1 MAIKASV
8 TITISCYRDTK
19 SITRYYKLQS
29 STLATPTKPTANP
42 PSGWSDA
49 EPSYT
54 SGSTN
59 TLYLCDLIVFSD
71 DTFMYSA
78 VSKSSSYEAAK
89 EAWNKAN
96 NAQNTANKA
105 QASVDNLKVGGRN
118 YIQLTKLKSYTSY
131 NTTPVVTNGVITTT
145 FNAGKYFSLYVDG
158 YKPPDGICTVSGY
171 IQIDGAIP
179 TTKFFTGLSSTY
191 GSGLVSNTYDSTT
204 GYFSITQKYPGNSQ
218 WIFHCPTSTI
228 TGTTAKVSLTKLK
241 FEIGHKATDW
251 TLSPEDIDLSI
262 DKVEQK
268 ADSAKDFTDKAKN
281 NFGYQYKYDITI
293 NGDSST
299 YYPVILRGGNQNV
312 MREIMVQR
320 GYGEKAPTDWE
331 GHPSLKGISLLLKI
345 KCNYGGWGGAN
356 YSWWIHDLEE
366 CYGNVF
372 AGANRCMANMGFYIY
387 LRGGGDT
394 GAIYH
399 IYSDQALE
407 TTQMNGTSPIIC
419 YNSER
424 IGWSGGTSDNPTYSW
439 NAPAPVTLTE
449 DILNAIAAKKY
460 INVAANTADGLE
472 ATTDAMEELA
482 SKMNERIESAELT
495 INKIDNLISTLVV
508 DANGG
513 SLMKQTSDGWI
524 FSMGE
529 TLAQLQAATDDLK
542 ALQEELGV
550 SNGNI
555 ESLQNIVTGLETLT
569 SYIRISTDGDE
580 PCLELGNESSF
591 KLLITN
597 TAIKFM
603 DGTSV
608 PAYVTNQS
616 LKIGKAEVEDEL
628 VFGGFAFSERSNGN
642 MGLIWKGDDT

>member
-1 MAIKASV
+1 MIKASATV
-8 TITISCYRDTK
+8 TITCYRDTK
-19 SITRYYKLQS
+19 SITRYYKLQT
-29 STLATPTKPTANP
+29 STTSAPAKPTINPP
-42 PSGWSDA
+42 PSGWSDS

-59 TLYLCDLIVFSD
+59 TLYFCDLSIFSD
-71 DTFMYSA
+71 GTFSYST

-89 EAWNKAN
+89 EAY
-96 NAQNTANKA
+96 NKA
-105 QASVDNLKVGGRN
+105 Q
-118 YIQLTKLKSYTSY
+118 
-131 NTTPVVTNGVITTT
+131 
-145 FNAGKYFSLYVDG
+145 NA
-158 YKPPDGICTVSGY
+158 
-171 IQIDGAIP
+171 Q
-179 TTKFFTGLSSTY
+179 
-191 GSGLVSNTYDSTT
+191 
-204 GYFSITQKYPGNSQ
+204 
-218 WIFHCPTSTI
+218 
-228 TGTTAKVSLTKLK
+228 TTAN
-241 FEIGHKATDW
+241 
-251 TLSPEDIDLSI
+251 
-262 DKVEQK
+262 
-268 ADSAKDFTDKAKN
+268 SAKDFTDKAKN
-281 NFGYQYKYDITI
+281 NYGYQYKYDITI
-293 NGDSST
+293 NGDSNT
-299 YYPVILRGGNQNV
+299 YYPVVLRGGNQNV

-320 GYGEKAPTDWE
+320 SYNEKAPTDWN
-331 GHPSLKGISLLLKI
+331 GHPTVKGISLLLKI

-394 GAIYH
+394 GALYH

-407 TTQMNGTSPIIC
+407 TTYMHGTSPMVY

-424 IGWSGGTSDNPTYSW
+424 IGWSGGTEDNPTYSW

-449 DILNAIAAKKY
+449 DIINQIASKKY
-460 INVAANTADGLE
+460 IDVAANTADGLE

-482 SKMNERIESAELT
+482 SKMNERIETAELT

-529 TLAQLQAATDDLK
+529 TLAKLQAAVDDLK
-542 ALQEELGV
+542 VLEEGLDAN
-550 SNGNI
+550 NGSL

-580 PCLELGNESSF
+580 PCLELGNGSSF

-603 DGTSV
+603 DGTTV

-628 VFGGFAFSERSNGN
+628 VFGGFAFAERSNGN
-642 MGLIWKGDDT
+642 MGLYWKGADS